1 MGRPDLAARPT
12 RQPVDR
18 LAVRA
23 LISLD
28 RVALLTQAG
37 QGRARGVRQP
47 AGRLDHG
54 GEARAALALHERD
67 DLGLLGA
74 GARLSS
80 VLILAGSV
88 LLRLAPGLWLRRS
101 LFFAPALVG
110 EPECGGTGLG
120 ELEPERLLLLV
131 GAPGRRA
138 ALDRH
143 LLHEPEPEELRHR
156 GPGGARL
163 QALGQD
169 REPVLALRGRGQDD
183 QLGVAELGS
192 VRLRHDALR
201 W

>member
-1 MGRPDLAARPT
+1 MSAPGEPGALTSLVLASERVVIGKPDLAARPS
-12 RQPVDR
+12 RQAVER

-23 LISLD
+23 LVSLD

-37 QGRARGVRQP
+37 EGRARGVRQP
-47 AGRLDHG
+47 TGRLDHG

-88 LLRLAPGLWLRRS
+88 LLRLAPGLRLRRS

-110 EPECGGTGLG
+110 EPDRSGTGLG

-143 LLHEPEPEELRHR
+143 LLHEPKPEELRHR
-156 GPGGARL
+156 R
-163 QALGQD
+163 
-169 REPVLALRGRGQDD
+169 
-183 QLGVAELGS
+183 LGVAPFS
-192 VRLRHDALR
+192 VSGRTARA
-201 W
+201 